1 MPPKTMLR
9 SVKLSVAW
17 LSLLLCSS
25 IIHALVIWHAGRR
38 IEQPVLQAHEK
49 EEEILIERVP
59 EITTEQAVIPEEQ
72 LEFEQEL
79 EFEPP
84 DILIA
89 PKAAIPPP
97 PDATLALRAQG
108 QGFQGIEIPRGIA
121 LVPISEGSGYGG
133 FKTGAGNGLGDGTAR
148 FVPYI
153 AGLREAGLDVVFCI
167 DATGSMGWVIDEVKI
182 RIEDITRFV
191 RSLVPI
197 ARFGIVAYRD
207 RNDPEFL
214 TRVQPLTY
222 STVKLQRFL
231 TALKA
236 DGGGDWFEA
245 IDSGL
250 ADAIT
255 LSGWRIGARRVI
267 ILIGD
272 APTGEKRLNDV
283 VQMVEQFNHSGG
295 TVSTL
300 DVSDQANP
308 QLLEA
313 KLGYEVPRHLYRNA
327 PMQEF
332 LVISEA
338 GRGDAAT
345 LDGEIKLTKRLVKLI
360 MGNQFAAEMQAL
372 LDEL

>member
-1 MPPKTMLR
+1 MPLKRMLR
-9 SVKLSVAW
+9 PVKFSIAW
-17 LSLLLCSS
+17 VSLLLCSS
-25 IIHALVIWHAGRR
+25 MLHALVIWHAGLRVA
-38 IEQPVLQAHEK
+38 QPVLQEIEK
-49 EEEILIERVP
+49 QEEIHIERVP
-59 EITTEQAVIPEEQ
+59 EVKTEEPVSPEEQ

-97 PDATLALRAQG
+97 PDAILALRAQG
-108 QGFQGIEIPRGIA
+108 QGFQGIDIPRGIA

-167 DATGSMGWVIDEVKI
+167 DATGSMGWVIDEVKY

-207 RNDPEFL
+207 RDDPEFL

-222 STVKLQRFL
+222 STAKLQRFL
-231 TALKA
+231 SVLKA
-236 DGGGDWFEA
+236 DGGGDRFEA

-250 ADAIT
+250 ADAIK

-267 ILIGD
+267 ILVGD

-283 VQMVEQFNHSGG
+283 IQMVEQFSHSDG
-295 TVSTL
+295 TISTL

-313 KLGYEVPRHLYRNA
+313 KLGREVPRHLYRNA
-327 PMQEF
+327 PMPEF
-332 LVISEA
+332 LMISEA

-360 MGNQFAAEMQAL
+360 MGDQFAVEMQAL

>member
-1 MPPKTMLR
+1 MALKRMLR
-9 SVKLSVAW
+9 PVKHSIVW
-17 LSLLLCSS
+17 FSLLLCSS
-25 IIHALVIWHAGRR
+25 IIHALVIWHAGRG
-38 IEQPVLQAHEK
+38 IEQPVSQAPEK
-49 EEEILIERVP
+49 EEEILIEQAP
-59 EITTEQAVIPEEQ
+59 EVTTEQPVIPEEQ

-97 PDATLALRAQG
+97 PDVILALKAQA
-108 QGFQGIEIPRGIA
+108 QGFQGIEIPRGLA
-121 LVPISEGSGYGG
+121 LVSTSESSGYDG
-133 FKTGAGNGLGDGTAR
+133 FKTGTGNGLGDGTAL
-148 FVPYI
+148 FAPYI
-153 AGLREAGLDVVFCI
+153 AGLREAGLDIVFCI
-167 DATGSMGWVIDEVKI
+167 DATGSMGWVIDEVKN

-207 RNDPEFL
+207 RDDPEFL
-214 TRVQPLTY
+214 TRVQALTY

-231 TALKA
+231 SVLKA

-250 ADAIT
+250 ADAIS
-255 LSGWRIGARRVI
+255 LSGWRIGARKVI
-267 ILIGD
+267 ILVGD
-272 APTGEKRLNDV
+272 APAGPKRIGDV
-283 VQMVEQFNHSGG
+283 VQMVEQFRYSGG

-313 KLGYEVPRHLYRNA
+313 KLGRELPRHLYRNA
-327 PMQEF
+327 PMPEF
-332 LVISEA
+332 LTISEA
-338 GRGDAAT
+338 GQGDAAT
-345 LDGEIKLTKRLVKLI
+345 LDGEIKLTKRLLKLI
-360 MGNQFAAEMQAL
+360 MGDQFAAEMQAL

>member
-1 MPPKTMLR
+1 MSRP
-9 SVKLSVAW
+9 VKILIAW
-17 LSLLLCSS
+17 VSLLLCSS
-25 IIHALVIWHAGRR
+25 IIHALVIWHTGLR
-38 IEQPVLQAHEK
+38 IEPDVPPAPENEQ
-49 EEEILIERVP
+49 EILIEQVP
-59 EITTEQAVIPEEQ
+59 ETTVRQPVAPEEQ

-97 PDATLALRAQG
+97 PDAILALRAEG
-108 QGFQGIEIPRGIA
+108 QGFQGIDVPRGLA
-121 LVPISEGSGYGG
+121 LVSISEGSGYGG

-207 RNDPEFL
+207 NNDPEFL
-214 TRVQPLTY
+214 TRAQALTY
-222 STVKLQRFL
+222 STVKLQQFL
-231 TALKA
+231 YNLKA
-236 DGGGDWFEA
+236 DGGGDRVEA

-250 ADAIT
+250 ADAIK
-255 LSGWRIGARRVI
+255 LSGWRIGARKVI
-267 ILIGD
+267 ILVGD
-272 APTGEKRLNDV
+272 APAGQQRIGNV
-283 VQMVEQFNHSGG
+283 IQMVEQFSHSGG

-313 KLGYEVPRHLYRNA
+313 KLAHELPRHLYRNA
-327 PMQEF
+327 PMPEF
-332 LVISEA
+332 LRISEA
-338 GRGDAAT
+338 GGGDAAT

-360 MGNQFAAEMQAL
+360 MGDQFAAEMQAL

>member
-1 MPPKTMLR
+1 MLR
-9 SVKLSVAW
+9 SVKHSIAW
-17 LSLLLCSS
+17 ISLLLCSS
-25 IIHALVIWHAGRR
+25 IIHALVIWHAGLRV
-38 IEQPVLQAHEK
+38 EQPVLQVPEK
-49 EEEILIERVP
+49 QEEIHIERVP
-59 EITTEQAVIPEEQ
+59 DVKTEQPVIPEEQ

-84 DILIA
+84 DILIT

-97 PDATLALRAQG
+97 PDAILALRAQG
-108 QGFQGIEIPRGIA
+108 QGFQGIDVPRGIA
-121 LVPISEGSGYGG
+121 LVPTSEGSGYGG
-133 FKTGAGNGLGDGTAR
+133 FKSGAGNGLGDGTAR

-167 DATGSMGWVIDEVKI
+167 DATGSMGWVIDEVKY

-191 RSLVPI
+191 RALVPI

-207 RNDPEFL
+207 RDDPEFL
-214 TRVQPLTY
+214 TRIQPLTY
-222 STVKLQRFL
+222 STAKLQRFL
-231 TALKA
+231 SVLKA
-236 DGGGDWFEA
+236 DGGGDRFEA

-250 ADAIT
+250 TDAVK
-255 LSGWRIGARRVI
+255 LSGWRIDARKVI
-267 ILIGD
+267 ILVGD
-272 APTGEKRLNDV
+272 APTGEKRLNDA
-283 VQMVEQFNHSGG
+283 VQMVEQFSHSDG

-313 KLGYEVPRHLYRNA
+313 KLGREVPRHLYRNA
-327 PMQEF
+327 PMPEF

-360 MGNQFAAEMQAL
+360 MGDQFAVEMQAL

>member
-1 MPPKTMLR
+1 MLR
-9 SVKLSVAW
+9 SVKYSIVW
-17 LSLLLCSS
+17 FSLLLCSS
-25 IIHALVIWHAGRR
+25 IIHALVIWHAGRG
-38 IEQPVLQAHEK
+38 IERPALQVPEK
-49 EEEILIERVP
+49 EEAILIERVP
-59 EITTEQAVIPEEQ
+59 EVNTERPVIPEEQ

-79 EFEPP
+79 EFELP

-97 PDATLALRAQG
+97 PDAILALRAQG
-108 QGFQGIEIPRGIA
+108 QGFQGIEIPGGLA
-121 LVPISEGSGYGG
+121 LVSTSEGSGHGG
-133 FKTGAGNGLGDGTAR
+133 FKAGAGNGLGDGTAR

-167 DATGSMGWVIDEVKI
+167 DATGSMGWVIDEVKH

-197 ARFGIVAYRD
+197 TRFGVVAYRD

-214 TRVQPLTY
+214 TRLQPLTY
-222 STVKLQRFL
+222 STVKLRQFL
-231 TALKA
+231 AILKA
-236 DGGGDWFEA
+236 DGGGDRFEA

-250 ADAIT
+250 ADAIN
-255 LSGWRIGARRVI
+255 LSGWRIGARKVI
-267 ILIGD
+267 ILVGD

-283 VQMVEQFNHSGG
+283 VQMVEQFSRSGG

-313 KLGYEVPRHLYRNA
+313 KLGHEVPRHLYRNA
-327 PMQEF
+327 PMPEF
-332 LVISEA
+332 LMISEA
-338 GRGDAAT
+338 GQGDAAT
-345 LDGEIKLTKRLVKLI
+345 LDGEIKLTKRLLKLI
-360 MGNQFAAEMQAL
+360 MGDHFAAEMQAL